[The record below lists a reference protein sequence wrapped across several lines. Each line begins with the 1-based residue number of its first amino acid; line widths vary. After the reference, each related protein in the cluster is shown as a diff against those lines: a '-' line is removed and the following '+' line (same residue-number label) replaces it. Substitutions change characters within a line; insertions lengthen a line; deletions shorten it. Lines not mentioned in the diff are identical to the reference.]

1 MSRSITTNDYATP
14 TVTMYDHTPE
24 PWLMD
29 YNGSRGFTITAK
41 TPGGNAVVVSR
52 GAWANHH
59 ADALLIQAAPAL
71 LRERDSLRTRNA
83 ALVAMLG
90 ELEWCIPNAFDV
102 PSACPEC
109 WEHRRKG
116 HTPNCRL
123 AALLR
128 ENTTTPTPEERSDG

>member
-83 ALVAMLG
+83 ALVAML
-90 ELEWCIPNAFDV
+90 EKHQWVPNGYYQ
-102 PSACPEC
+102 SESCPEC
-109 WEHRRKG
+109 R
-116 HTPNCRL
+116 HTSPRHQPNCRL